1 MLTVTMKG
9 LFFTSVLLLQPMLHI
24 VKLKTGTII
33 KTKNTKFGNANEV
46 DLALSMSYLQLL
58 FSPSQTETKSHPY
71 GRVVT
76 LEPGFEFRLN

>member
-1 MLTVTMKG
+1 
-9 LFFTSVLLLQPMLHI
+9 MLHV

-58 FSPSQTETKSHPY
+58 FSPSQMETKSHPY

-76 LEPGFEFRLN
+76 LEPGIEFRLN